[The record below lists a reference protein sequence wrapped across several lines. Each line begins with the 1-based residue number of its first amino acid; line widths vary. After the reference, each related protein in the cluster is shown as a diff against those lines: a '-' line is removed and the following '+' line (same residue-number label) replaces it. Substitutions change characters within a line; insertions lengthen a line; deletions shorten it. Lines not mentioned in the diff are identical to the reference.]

1 MMGIDAKLTGSQ
13 ILARSLRSQQLSVL
27 FYIMGG
33 PMLEAEAS
41 CIEEG
46 LRTIDVRHEAAAVMM
61 AQAYGRVTGTPAVC
75 MAASGPGMAN
85 LIPGLANALA
95 DCFAGR
101 CDWRFKP
108 DVASEGV
115 ACSRKSIRSH

>member
-1 MMGIDAKLTGSQ
+1 MMGIDTKLTGSQ

-61 AQAYGRVTGTPAVC
+61 AQAYGRGHWDSCGVHGGFRARD
-75 MAASGPGMAN
+75 G
-85 LIPGLANALA
+85 
-95 DCFAGR
+95 
-101 CDWRFKP
+101 KP
-108 DVASEGV
+108 N
-115 ACSRKSIRSH
+115 SRLS